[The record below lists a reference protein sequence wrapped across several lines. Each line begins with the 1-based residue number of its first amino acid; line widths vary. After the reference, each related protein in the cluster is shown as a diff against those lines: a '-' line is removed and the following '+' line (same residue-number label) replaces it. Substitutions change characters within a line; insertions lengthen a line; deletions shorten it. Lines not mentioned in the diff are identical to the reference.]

1 MFGGDRNDPAVLRAV
16 GPEWM
21 AASSWCQ
28 RHTVKPPRMRV
39 LVSSCHRGRGL
50 RRAYSRAMKVL
61 IAGMAVAWMSA
72 ACGPSM
78 RDPGVTVDAA
88 GSAAHV
94 DAGECKEVIDVVF
107 VLDTSSSMEFVLT
120 KLDAQIADV
129 VVASNMVAVDTH
141 FGLIAF
147 QDNHALDKT
156 GPLENGVVHTS
167 AQSLQAAFKN
177 YRDNYTAYNRNPG
190 DGPSGPTTQNPICE
204 ENSLDALYAAATTFP
219 WRSNATRVVILATD
233 DTFLEA
239 PDNYGDRD
247 GDGLTNKTD
256 FPKEGNYPAAHTMPE
271 TVNALRMNKIR
282 VFSFS
287 RITQPSFLDRCGTGR
302 RLPWSAIT
310 NGWTTPYKSSA
321 PIPMQTD
328 GGNYDLDKVK
338 GGTLSLS
345 ATINEVVLD
354 SHCNPVIL

>member
-1 MFGGDRNDPAVLRAV
+1 MNLPIAAGLV
-16 GPEWM
+16 
-21 AASSWCQ
+21 AASLA
-28 RHTVKPPRMRV
+28 T
-39 LVSSCHRGRGL
+39 
-50 RRAYSRAMKVL
+50 
-61 IAGMAVAWMSA
+61 

-78 RDPGVTVDAA
+78 RETGDTPDAA
-88 GSAAHV
+88 GSGTTP

-107 VLDTSSSMEFVLT
+107 VLDTSSSMDFVLT

-129 VVASNMVAVDTH
+129 VVASNMIAADTH

-147 QDNHALDKT
+147 QDNYALDKT

-177 YRDNYTAYNRNPG
+177 YRDKYTAYNRNPG
-190 DGPSGPTTQNPICE
+190 DGLTGATMQNPICE
-204 ENSLDALYAAATTFP
+204 ENSLDSLYAAASEFP
-219 WRSNATRVVILATD
+219 WRANATRIVILATD

-247 GDGLTNKTD
+247 GDHDTTSTD
-256 FPKEGNYPAAHTMPE
+256 FPSEGDYPAAHTMPE
-271 TVNALRMNKIR
+271 TVNALRAGKIR

-287 RITQPSFLDRCGTGR
+287 RITQPAFFERCGTGR
-302 RLPWSAIT
+302 RFPWTAIT
-310 NGWTTPYKSSA
+310 DGWTTPYNGNA

-328 GGNYDLDKVK
+328 GGNYNLDQVK
-338 GGTLSLS
+338 SGSLSLS